1 MDCRNLVGNCLSRN
15 PEGKMMKRV
24 VILGGGESGTG
35 AAILAKVKGYD
46 VFVSDAGALKDKY
59 KTNLIAEEISFEEGS
74 HSEDIVLNA
83 DVIIKSP
90 GIPDKA
96 DLIKKAKAKGIEIID
111 EIEFAFRFT
120 SAKIIAITGTNGKTT
135 TTLLTYHLLKSAGLN
150 VALAGN
156 VGESFARKVATNDFD
171 WFVLEVSSFQL
182 DGTKTFRPDVATLLN
197 ITPDH
202 LDRYEYKMENYV
214 NSKFQI
220 TRNMTDNGSFI
231 YYKDD
236 VVTGMEVEK
245 RKFECGLLP
254 VSWKDGAVVIPP
266 SGVRGRG
273 QAFFDGTQMNF
284 GVAGSPFKVSQSDT
298 TLKGPHNLI
307 NTMAAVSAAC
317 LAGVS
322 VDAIRAALKTFKNA
336 PHRLESVGT
345 INGVEFVNDSKATNV
360 DSVVYALGS
369 YSQPLVWIAGGI
381 DKGNDYNIIKADVQK
396 KVHTLICLGK
406 ENQKLKDFFGSI
418 VKSVKETQSVK
429 ELVRIGLESAK
440 KGDVVLL
447 SPACASFDLFKN
459 YEDRGNQFREA
470 VQELKS
476 EVESKSVSV

>member
-1 MDCRNLVGNCLSRN
+1 
-15 PEGKMMKRV
+15 MMKCV

-35 AAILAKVKGYD
+35 AAILAKAKGCD
-46 VFVSDAGALKDKY
+46 VFVSDAGTLKDKY
-59 KTNLIAEEISFEEGS
+59 KADLIAESIAFEEGS
-74 HSEDIVLNA
+74 HTEDKILSA
-83 DVIIKSP
+83 DILIKSP

-96 DLIKKAKAKGIEIID
+96 DLVKKAKAKNIEVID

-150 VALAGN
+150 VALGGN
-156 VGESFARKVATNDFD
+156 VGESFARKVATGNYD
-171 WFVLEVSSFQL
+171 WYVLEVSSFQL
-182 DGTKTFRPDVATLLN
+182 DGIKTFRPDVAVLLN

-202 LDRYEYKMENYV
+202 LDRYEYKMENYI
-214 NSKFQI
+214 NAKFQI
-220 TRNMTDNGSFI
+220 TKNMVESGSFI
-231 YYKDD
+231 YYGDD
-236 VVTGMEVEK
+236 KVLGREVPSRLIK
-245 RKFECGLLP
+245 CQLVDISLNRAL
-254 VSWKDGAVVIPP
+254 AVPP
-266 SGVRGRG
+266 SGVRGPSVG
-273 QAFFDGTQMNF
+273 FDGIRMVF
-284 GVAGSPFKVSQSDT
+284 GLTRESFTVSQSDT
-298 TLKGPHNLI
+298 TLKGSHNLI
-307 NTMAAVSAAC
+307 NTMAAVSAAH

-336 PHRLESVGT
+336 PHRLESVGI

-369 YSQPLVWIAGGI
+369 YNQPLVWIAGGI
-381 DKGNDYNIIKADVQK
+381 DKGNDYNIIKSDVQE

-406 ENQKLKDFFGSI
+406 ENQKLKDFFSPI

-429 ELVRIGLESAK
+429 ELVRLGLESAK

-470 VQELKS
+470 VRELKQ
-476 EVESKSVSV
+476 EVESKIVEA